1 MNDGTKIILILVLVA
16 IFSILIYAGI
26 EALIIKKWLRFWF
39 CNFL

>member
-26 EALIIKKWLRFWF
+26 GALIIKIITTL
-39 CNFL
+39 L

>member
-26 EALIIKKWLRFWF
+26 EALIIKIITTL
-39 CNFL
+39 L